1 MKGIILSFVLLLSTI
16 LLQAQEVT
24 IEGVSAR
31 GFSGVKSINGEFY
44 YTFYFGEKTDNKGM
58 ANFILAIYDQNLTSI
73 KNTEIEI
80 SKNSEL
86 AASAFNGQYFLFIFA
101 DLSKKKRTMVTL
113 DKNGSIIKQTVEEDV
128 RAALLTPD
136 NYPDVH
142 GVNQDEFVI
151 VRPEKEKKFG
161 YEIQRV
167 DKDLTIKWT
176 TSFFPEKG
184 IWSIEDSKLAATKLI
199 LLRKEKA
206 NALMGDKHTYSVQSL
221 NLETGD
227 AIYTT
232 ALVNEDD
239 GAYPDFIRVDE
250 KGEVATGG
258 MYFKDGKYDDKN
270 SDGLFFAL
278 IAPNGSISKFS
289 KSSWKKVKDQI
300 KGDFSSDLFGG
311 RTKVLVEDIIQKL
324 DGNYMVIGETW
335 RKSNSADNTGTGAI
349 RKLGGF
355 GGGSTSTT
363 DSKDKGFTLMDFA
376 FFNFD
381 ATGELSSIDKVEKTT
396 KEAVIKGALADEHGL
411 AMAQTLYKRKFFCYR
426 NTIEFNNKQY
436 VMFKNDDGF
445 KTKAYFLP
453 VGATSVSGI
462 GSIDMDKWVPE
473 GLNKL
478 GKFTKMTG
486 GNKYTF
492 GNTDNVFETSNP
504 ELYKNIIP
512 AKPGFVLLYQFFNGK
527 LALWLQQVPQ

>member
-1 MKGIILSFVLLLSTI
+1 MKSIILSFILLLSTG
-16 LLQAQEVT
+16 LLAAQEVT
-24 IEGVSAR
+24 IEGLSAR

-58 ANFILAIYDQNLTSI
+58 ANFILALYDQNLKSV
-73 KNTEIEI
+73 KNAEIEI

-113 DKNGSIIKQTVEEDV
+113 DKNGIIIKQNVEEDV

-136 NYPDVH
+136 NYPEIH
-142 GVNQDEFVI
+142 GISENEFVI

-167 DKDLTIKWT
+167 DKNLNSKWT
-176 TSFFPEKG
+176 QSFFPEKG
-184 IWSIEDSKLAATKLI
+184 VWSVEDSKLSGDKLI

-206 NALMGDKHTYSVQSL
+206 NALLGDKHTYSVQSV
-221 NLETGD
+221 NLETGE
-227 AIYTT
+227 AVYST

-239 GAYPDFIRVDE
+239 GAYPDFIRVDD
-250 KGEVATGG
+250 KGVVATGG

-278 IAPNGSISKFS
+278 ISPDGTISKFS

-300 KGDFSSDLFGG
+300 KGDFSSDLVGG
-311 RTKVLVEDIIQKL
+311 RTKVLVEDIIQKK

-335 RKSNSADNTGTGAI
+335 RKSNSSDNTGSGSL
-349 RKLGGF
+349 RKLGGI
-355 GGGSTSTT
+355 GGGSSSSS

-381 ATGELSSIDKVEKTT
+381 AKGDLSSIDKVEKVT
-396 KEAVIKGALADEHGL
+396 KEAVIKGSLAEEHGL
-411 AMAQTLYKRKFFCYR
+411 AMAQNLYKRKFFCYR
-426 NTIEFNNKQY
+426 NTIEANNKQY
-436 VMFKNDDGF
+436 IMFKNDDGF
-445 KTKAYFLP
+445 KCKAYFLP
-453 VGATSVSGI
+453 VGASSVTGI
-462 GSIDMDKWVPE
+462 GSIDMDKWVSE

-478 GKFTKMTG
+478 GKFSKMAG

-492 GNTDNVFETSNP
+492 GSSDNMFETSNP

-512 AKPGFVLLYQFFNGK
+512 AKPGFVLLYQFYNGK
-527 LALWLQQVPQ
+527 LAMWLQQVPQ